1 MEGQHADSHYFAF
14 SVDVVGTGR
23 QKCSYGSIINL
34 DAVRKMH
41 AGGGQETITLQV
53 MALMVFSCS
62 LGHVYRKKEP
72 LVDESNGILSVLSYM
87 CPLNYHV
94 KEN

>member
-1 MEGQHADSHYFAF
+1 MRYQ
-14 SVDVVGTGR
+14 
-23 QKCSYGSIINL
+23 
-34 DAVRKMH
+34 KMH
-41 AGGGQETITLQV
+41 AGGGRETITLQV

-62 LGHVYRKKEP
+62 LGHVHRKKEP
-72 LVDESNGILSVLSYM
+72 LVDESNGILSILSYM